1 MPYTVPTRDQFT
13 TRFPIF
19 VDKSDEAIDAALLEA
34 SGQVDETWREQDYQI
49 ALMYLAAHL
58 LATDN
63 SEEGEEPQVG
73 AAAGQVASESF
84 GGMSISYA
92 STSES
97 NAANKSQWGTTEY
110 GRRYYGYL
118 TKNRYGPVVV

>member
-1 MPYTVPTRDQFT
+1 MPYTTPTREEFK

-19 VDKSDEAIDAALLEA
+19 AAKTDEAIDAALLEA
-34 SGQVDETWREQDYQI
+34 SGQVDESWREQDYQI

-63 SEEGEEPQVG
+63 SAAGEEPEIG

-118 TKNRYGPVVV
+118 IKNRYGPVVI